1 MYRLFMQSWSI
12 VYRSLYLG
20 RWKAMVHLCSLC
32 RQLYTL
38 RGCRETVWPA
48 DSSIHSYKS
57 CLCNTAAH
65 KERSTQPSKHLLQEP
80 AATSLSCGL
89 RRSTTTNKKHIT
101 PLSYCQTAKV
111 GDFGKTSKLSK
122 INLYQIKSYKYWKSY
137 SDLKPLPCVQEHSSV
152 AQQGLRNASD
162 QTQFRFGSCQKHLDQ
177 K

>member
-1 MYRLFMQSWSI
+1 MLVPQRKSFFIAVLYMCVFCTIYTSLKFWKKKSEKSINPIIISYSYMCRLFMQSWSI

-20 RWKAMVHLCSLC
+20 RWKATVHLCSLC

-101 PLSYCQTAKV
+101 PLSYCQTQA
-111 GDFGKTSKLSK
+111 
-122 INLYQIKSYKYWKSY
+122 
-137 SDLKPLPCVQEHSSV
+137 C
-152 AQQGLRNASD
+152 QGWRLW
-162 QTQFRFGSCQKHLDQ
+162 
-177 K
+177 